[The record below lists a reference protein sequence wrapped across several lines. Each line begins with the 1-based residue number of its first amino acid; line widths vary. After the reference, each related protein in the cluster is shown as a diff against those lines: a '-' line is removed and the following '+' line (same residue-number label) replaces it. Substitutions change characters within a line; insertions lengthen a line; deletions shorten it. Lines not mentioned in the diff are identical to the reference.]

1 MMGAMD
7 PMSAMMG
14 AMGGMGMGAM
24 AMGMPFMSYD
34 TLEDML
40 DLPDRR
46 MMPGVATGVAAG
58 ASVATGSMMP
68 SVAGVPGVPNAA
80 GLVSAG
86 IPKSAFPAP
95 VVSAAVQPIG
105 SGAHA
110 APSTSVLS
118 HGTSST
124 GGIDPSVIA
133 SALQTALSRV
143 QQRGATAGNNNNY
156 NQILGCNLFIYI
168 IFRATVVV
176 L

>member
-68 SVAGVPGVPNAA
+68 SVAGVPGVPNPA

-86 IPKSAFPAP
+86 IPQSALPAP

-110 APSTSVLS
+110 ASSTS

-124 GGIDPSVIA
+124 GGINPSVIA

-143 QQRGATAGNNNNY
+143 QQRGATAGNNNN
-156 NQILGCNLFIYI
+156 QILG
-168 IFRATVVV
+168 
-176 L
+176 